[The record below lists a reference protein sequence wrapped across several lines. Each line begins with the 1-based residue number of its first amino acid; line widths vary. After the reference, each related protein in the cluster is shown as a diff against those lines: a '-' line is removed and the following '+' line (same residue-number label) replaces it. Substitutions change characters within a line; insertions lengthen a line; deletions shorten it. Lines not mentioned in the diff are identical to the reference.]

1 MSFST
6 SILCRLEV
14 QSYRVSVIFFVGVKI
29 QYLYGLINPDIVS
42 NKIGSFF
49 YYCFIY
55 GLVSKSRYKF
65 VMKDLNVGVRRKDNW
80 HSGLLSKTCKVE
92 RS

>member
-1 MSFST
+1 MYKIMSFST

-29 QYLYGLINPDIVS
+29 QYLYGLINLDILS
-42 NKIGSFF
+42 KQN
-49 YYCFIY
+49 CFIY